1 MEEASIERRKTV
13 TMPQQDF
20 EQMLERAAER
30 GARHALHEVGLDGED
45 AAHDIREL
53 RNLLDAFN
61 EAKKTAGLTIIKM
74 VVTGLVMA
82 IPVSY
87 THLDVYK
94 RQGYFF
100 FVFFSSFFICTITFN
115 TYSDI
120 SRRIS
125 IIRTSS

>member
-1 MEEASIERRKTV
+1 MEANQTERRKMV
-13 TMPQQDF
+13 SIPHDDF
-20 EQMLERAAER
+20 EQMLERVAER

-82 IPVSY
+82 IL
-87 THLDVYK
+87 TGTLIK
-94 RQGYFF
+94 LKLFGGAQ
-100 FVFFSSFFICTITFN
+100 
-115 TYSDI
+115 
-120 SRRIS
+120 
-125 IIRTSS
+125 

>member
-1 MEEASIERRKTV
+1 MENLPIERRKTV
-13 TMPQQDF
+13 TMPQADF

-61 EAKKTAGLTIIKM
+61 QAKKTAGLTIIKM

-82 IPVSY
+82 IL
-87 THLDVYK
+87 TGTLIK
-94 RQGYFF
+94 LKLFGGAQ
-100 FVFFSSFFICTITFN
+100 
-115 TYSDI
+115 
-120 SRRIS
+120 
-125 IIRTSS
+125 